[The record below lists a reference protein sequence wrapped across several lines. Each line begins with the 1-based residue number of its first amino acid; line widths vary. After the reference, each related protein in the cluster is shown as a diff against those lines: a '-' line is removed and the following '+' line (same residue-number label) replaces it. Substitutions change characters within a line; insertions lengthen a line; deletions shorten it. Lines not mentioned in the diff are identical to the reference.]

1 MYDVII
7 IGAGPA
13 GISASLYTK
22 RANLET
28 LILYQEESALEKTNR
43 IENYYGFPGGMDG
56 KQLYQTGIQQAEEI
70 GVKLEKEEV
79 ISIQIVENGF
89 VVQTEVNQYL
99 TKSIVLATGNR
110 KSKPNIRN
118 IEDYE
123 GAGVSYCAV
132 CDGFFYRN
140 KSVVVVGSGKYAI
153 SEMNELVNIAN
164 NITLLTN
171 GEKPPEFRSDQEN
184 VTIDTK
190 EIEAIQGEE
199 KVEEVKFKD
208 GTTLKT
214 EGVFVAQGVAGS
226 MEFAKKLGIITRK
239 R

>member
-43 IENYYGFPGGMDG
+43 IENYYGFADG
-56 KQLYQTGIQQAEEI
+56 IHGKHLYEVGIQQARNL
-70 GVKLEKEEV
+70 GVKLQQEEV
-79 ISIQIVENGF
+79 ISIQRIESGF
-89 VVQTEVNQYL
+89 AIQTQKSQYVAR
-99 TKSIVLATGNR
+99 SVILATGN
-110 KSKPNIRN
+110 KKNQPNIKN
-118 IEDYE
+118 IEKYE
-123 GAGVSYCAV
+123 GIGVSYCAI

-140 KSVVVVGSGKYAI
+140 KKIAVIGSGQYAI
-153 SEMNELVNIAN
+153 SEMNELVNIASH
-164 NITLLTN
+164 ITLLTN
-171 GEKPPEFRSDQEN
+171 GQKLPEFRSKQEN

-190 EIEAIQGEE
+190 EIEAIQGEK
-199 KVEEVKFKD
+199 KVEGIQFKD
-208 GTTLKT
+208 GTFLQTD
-214 EGVFVAQGVAGS
+214 GVFVAQGVAGS